1 MTVPARLADW
11 HEGCSSRVTDFPRVL
26 KLFEQAIILKE
37 LSMRL
42 NSIASTAAI
51 ALAVA
56 GLAGLS
62 GVAQAESNLGSN
74 SASASLDFQ
83 VVIPGI
89 VFLQVGT
96 GTFREDVDTVNQIVF
111 DLDAAELL
119 AGDPVAAT
127 SGSDAPNPPG
137 TVSVR
142 VWGNIGELQLSST
155 ATELSDGV
163 GNSIPWSEL
172 TVLASG
178 NGGNPNFVPHNAF
191 DTDGAMSVLLTP
203 PGNSGVVNR
212 QGTWAYTY
220 ANATEPSA
228 GTYDGTVTYTVANP

>member
-1 MTVPARLADW
+1 
-11 HEGCSSRVTDFPRVL
+11 
-26 KLFEQAIILKE
+26 
-37 LSMRL
+37 MRF
-42 NSIASTAAI
+42 NSLASTAAI

-62 GVAQAESNLGSN
+62 GVAQAESNLGST

-83 VVIPGI
+83 VVIPGL

-96 GTFREDVDTVNQIVF
+96 GTFRQDIDTVNEIVF
-111 DLDAAELL
+111 DLDAEALL
-119 AGDPVAAT
+119 ASAPVAAT
-127 SGSDAPNPPG
+127 SQSDGSNPAG

-142 VWGNIGELQLSST
+142 VWGNIGALQLSST
-155 ATELSDGV
+155 ATELSDGA

-178 NGGNPNFVPHNAF
+178 NGASPNFVPHNAF
-191 DTDGAMSVLLTP
+191 NADGVMSVLLNTQ
-203 PGNSGVVNR
+203 GNSKLVNR

-220 ANATEPSA
+220 ANSTEPSA
-228 GTYDGTVTYTVANP
+228 GTYIGTVTYTVANP